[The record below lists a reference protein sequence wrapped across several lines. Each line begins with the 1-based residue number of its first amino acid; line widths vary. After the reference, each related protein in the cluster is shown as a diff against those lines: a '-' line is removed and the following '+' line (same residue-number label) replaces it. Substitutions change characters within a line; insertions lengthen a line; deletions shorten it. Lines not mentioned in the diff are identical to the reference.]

1 MPTKIQIVMSSSV
14 NLILLRPV
22 LGMLL
27 TIDSFVLKMEQLISQ
42 LQSGHHAVGVSPLVA
57 VIIPVRQLRNVYY
70 RLFQKSPV
78 GLNFSYM
85 VIFS

>member
-27 TIDSFVLKMEQLISQ
+27 TIDSFVLKMEQLVSQ

-57 VIIPVRQLRNVYY
+57 VIIPVRQLRNVY
-70 RLFQKSPV
+70 
-78 GLNFSYM
+78 
-85 VIFS
+85 

>member
-1 MPTKIQIVMSSSV
+1 MPTKIQSVMSSSV

-57 VIIPVRQLRNVYY
+57 VIIPVRQLRNVY
-70 RLFQKSPV
+70 
-78 GLNFSYM
+78 
-85 VIFS
+85 